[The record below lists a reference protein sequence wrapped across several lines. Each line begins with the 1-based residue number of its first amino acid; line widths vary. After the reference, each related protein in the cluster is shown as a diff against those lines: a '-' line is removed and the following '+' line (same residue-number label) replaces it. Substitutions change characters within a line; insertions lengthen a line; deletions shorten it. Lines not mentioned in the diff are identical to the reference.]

1 MNRSRRPALAPLLL
15 ALGCAGPAIT
25 ADQVQTVLSAQAE
38 AWNRGDLAAF
48 VETYWDDARLTFCGA
63 DGVVRGRADL
73 LTKYQTSYPTP
84 EARGQLRFD
93 LIEVRP
99 LGADTAL
106 VLGRYHLDRADPA
119 SGYFT
124 LLVQRTP
131 TGLVITHDH
140 SSASEKRAS
149 K

>member
-1 MNRSRRPALAPLLL
+1 MTRSGCLALAPLFL

-25 ADQVQTVLSAQAE
+25 EDQVQTVLSAQAA

-63 DGVVRGRADL
+63 EGIVRGRADL

-84 EARGQLRFD
+84 EARGQLRFE

-99 LGADTAL
+99 QGAETAL
-106 VLGRYHLDRADPA
+106 VLGRYHLDRTAPA

-131 TGLVITHDH
+131 AGLVITHDH
-140 SSASEKRAS
+140 TSASEKPVR

>member
-1 MNRSRRPALAPLLL
+1 MKRTRRLALAPLSL

-25 ADQVQTVLSAQAE
+25 TDQVQTVLSAQTE

-48 VETYWDDARLTFCGA
+48 VATYWDDDRLTFCGA

-73 LTKYQTSYPTP
+73 LKKYQTSYPTP
-84 EARGQLRFD
+84 EARGQLHFE
-93 LIEVRP
+93 LLEVRP
-99 LGADTAL
+99 QGADTAL
-106 VLGRYHLDRADPA
+106 VLGRYHLDRTEPA

-131 TGLVITHDH
+131 AGLVITHDH
-140 SSASEKRAS
+140 TSGSERPTS